1 MNKNDLY
8 NDLNI
13 NEDEKNKQNKQNKA
27 IDGFYKPNSSKNKF
41 QERNKY
47 NVLEILGVKLPDK
60 KSEGISYKVKYMIKR
75 KKVIKMIK
83 KDNFNIPDSMIV
95 KFYEKYFGDCQK
107 G

>member
-13 NEDEKNKQNKQNKA
+13 NEDEKNNQNKQNKQNKA

-47 NVLEILGVKLPDK
+47 NILEILGVNLPDK
-60 KSEGISYKVKYMIKR
+60 KNEGISYKVKYMIKR
-75 KKVIKMIK
+75 KK
-83 KDNFNIPDSMIV
+83 
-95 KFYEKYFGDCQK
+95 
-107 G
+107 